1 MKLIRSLVVLFI
13 TLILL
18 TGCFKRDNMDD
29 ISIAVTKYPIE
40 YLVKNIYGFNST
52 VSSVYPVGSDVDT
65 YTLSKKQLRKYST
78 NDIFVYN
85 GLTDEKK
92 IAVGLLNY
100 NSSIKIIDVA
110 KGLND
115 TYEEEELW
123 LSPSNYLMLAQ
134 NIKDSL
140 LSYTN
145 STILKQ
151 EINDAYE
158 ELKLNISM
166 LDANIKVIAEN
177 ASNKTIIVGNDLFKF
192 LEKYGYNVLSI
203 DESKNKKSDYQE
215 AKNLVSNKSNSYVF
229 VLEKSV
235 NDENVAK
242 LKNAGASI
250 VSIKSLK
257 SLTQDE
263 INDGY
268 DYLQY
273 MNTFI
278 DDLKSEVYN

>member
-92 IAVGLLNY
+92 IAAGLLNY

-177 ASNKTIIVGNDLFKF
+177 ANNKTIIVGNDLFKF
-192 LEKYGYNVLSI
+192 LEKYVLSI

>member
-92 IAVGLLNY
+92 IAAGLLNY

-140 LSYTN
+140 LSYIN

-177 ASNKTIIVGNDLFKF
+177 ANNKTIIVGNDLFKF

-257 SLTQDE
+257 SLNQDE

>member
-65 YTLSKKQLRKYST
+65 YTLSKKQIRKYST

-92 IAVGLLNY
+92 IAASLLNY
-100 NSSIKIIDVA
+100 NSGIKIIDVA
-110 KGLND
+110 KCLND

>member
-65 YTLSKKQLRKYST
+65 YTLSKKQIRKYST

-92 IAVGLLNY
+92 IAASLLNY
-100 NSSIKIIDVA
+100 NSGIKIIDVA
-110 KGLND
+110 KGLDD

-203 DESKNKKSDYQE
+203 DESKNKESDYQE

>member
-52 VSSVYPVGSDVDT
+52 ASSVYPVGSDVDT

-92 IAVGLLNY
+92 IAAGLLNY

-140 LSYTN
+140 LSYIN

>member
-65 YTLSKKQLRKYST
+65 YTLSKKQIRKYST

-92 IAVGLLNY
+92 IAASLLNY
-100 NSSIKIIDVA
+100 NSGIKIIDVA

-250 VSIKSLK
+250 VSIKPLK

>member
-92 IAVGLLNY
+92 IAAGLLNY

-115 TYEEEELW
+115 TYEEEELG

-177 ASNKTIIVGNDLFKF
+177 AINKTIIVGNDLFKF

>member
-65 YTLSKKQLRKYST
+65 YTLSKKQIRKYST

-92 IAVGLLNY
+92 IAASLLNY
-100 NSSIKIIDVA
+100 NSGIKIIDVA

-235 NDENVAK
+235 KDENVAK
-242 LKNAGASI
+242 LKSAGASI

>member
-92 IAVGLLNY
+92 IAAGLLNY

-192 LEKYGYNVLSI
+192 LEKYGYNVLNI

>member
-29 ISIAVTKYPIE
+29 ISIAVTKYPVE

-65 YTLSKKQLRKYST
+65 YTLSKKQIRKYST

-92 IAVGLLNY
+92 IAASLLNY
-100 NSSIKIIDVA
+100 NSGIKIIDVA

>member
-65 YTLSKKQLRKYST
+65 YTLSKKQIRKYST

-92 IAVGLLNY
+92 IAASVLNY
-100 NSSIKIIDVA
+100 NSGIKIIDVA

>member
-65 YTLSKKQLRKYST
+65 YTLSKKQIRKYSI

-92 IAVGLLNY
+92 IAASLLNY

-242 LKNAGASI
+242 LKSAGASI

>member
-92 IAVGLLNY
+92 IAAGLLNY

-229 VLEKSV
+229 VLEKSA

>member
-1 MKLIRSLVVLFI
+1 MKLIRNLVVLFI

-52 VSSVYPVGSDVDT
+52 VSSVYPVGSDVDN
-65 YTLSKKQLRKYST
+65 YTLSKKQIRKYST

-92 IAVGLLNY
+92 IAASLLNY
-100 NSSIKIIDVA
+100 NSGIKIIDVA

>member
-65 YTLSKKQLRKYST
+65 YTLSKKQIRKYST

-92 IAVGLLNY
+92 IAASLLNY

>member
-65 YTLSKKQLRKYST
+65 YTLSKKQIRKYST

-92 IAVGLLNY
+92 IAAGLLNY

>member
-1 MKLIRSLVVLFI
+1 
-13 TLILL
+13 
-18 TGCFKRDNMDD
+18 MDD

-92 IAVGLLNY
+92 IAAGLLNY

-140 LSYTN
+140 LSYIN

-177 ASNKTIIVGNDLFKF
+177 ANNKTIIVGNDLFKF

>member
-1 MKLIRSLVVLFI
+1 MKLIRSLAVLFI

-92 IAVGLLNY
+92 IAAGLLNY

>member
-65 YTLSKKQLRKYST
+65 YTLSKKQIRKYST

-92 IAVGLLNY
+92 IAASLLNY
-100 NSSIKIIDVA
+100 NSGIKIIDVA

-235 NDENVAK
+235 NDKNVAK

>member
-40 YLVKNIYGFNST
+40 YLVNNIYGFNST

-65 YTLSKKQLRKYST
+65 YTLSKKQIRKYST

-92 IAVGLLNY
+92 IAASLLNY
-100 NSSIKIIDVA
+100 NSGIKIIDVA

-250 VSIKSLK
+250 VSIKPLK

>member
-65 YTLSKKQLRKYST
+65 YTLSKKQIRKYST

-92 IAVGLLNY
+92 IAASLLNY
-100 NSSIKIIDVA
+100 NSGIKIIDVA

-250 VSIKSLK
+250 VSIKSLR

>member
-40 YLVKNIYGFNST
+40 YLVNNIYGFNST

-65 YTLSKKQLRKYST
+65 YTLSKKQIRKYST

-92 IAVGLLNY
+92 IAASLLNY
-100 NSSIKIIDVA
+100 NSGIKIIDVA

>member
-1 MKLIRSLVVLFI
+1 MKLIISLVVLFI

-92 IAVGLLNY
+92 IAAGLLNY

-177 ASNKTIIVGNDLFKF
+177 ANNKTIIVGNDLFKF

>member
-1 MKLIRSLVVLFI
+1 MKIIRSLVVLFI

-52 VSSVYPVGSDVDT
+52 INSVYPVGSDVET
-65 YTLSKKQLRKYST
+65 YTLSKKQIKKYSA

-92 IAVGLLNY
+92 IAASLLNY

-134 NIKDSL
+134 NIKDGL
-140 LSYTN
+140 LGYTN

-151 EINDAYE
+151 EINDSYE
-158 ELKLNISM
+158 EFKLNVSM
-166 LDANIKVIAEN
+166 LDANIKVVAEN

-192 LEKYGYNVLSI
+192 LEKYGYNVLSV
-203 DESKNKKSDYQE
+203 DESKNQKSDYQD

-229 VLEKSV
+229 VLEKNV
-235 NDENVAK
+235 NDENITK
-242 LKNAGASI
+242 LKSAGATI
-250 VSIKSLK
+250 ISIKSLK

-278 DDLKSEVYN
+278 DDLKNEVYN

>member
-52 VSSVYPVGSDVDT
+52 VSSVYPVGTDVDT

-92 IAVGLLNY
+92 IAAGLLNY

-177 ASNKTIIVGNDLFKF
+177 ANNKTIIVGNDLFKF

>member
-92 IAVGLLNY
+92 IAAGLLNY

-177 ASNKTIIVGNDLFKF
+177 ANNKTIIVGNDLFKF

-278 DDLKSEVYN
+278 DNLKSEVYN

>member
-92 IAVGLLNY
+92 IAAGLLNY

-166 LDANIKVIAEN
+166 LDANIKVISEN
-177 ASNKTIIVGNDLFKF
+177 ANNKTIIVGNDLFKF

>member
-65 YTLSKKQLRKYST
+65 YTLSKKQIRKYST

-92 IAVGLLNY
+92 IAASLLNY
-100 NSSIKIIDVA
+100 NSGIKIIDVA

-192 LEKYGYNVLSI
+192 LEKYGYNVLSV
-203 DESKNKKSDYQE
+203 DESKNKKNDYQE

>member
-65 YTLSKKQLRKYST
+65 YTLSKKQIRKYST

-92 IAVGLLNY
+92 IAASLLNY
-100 NSSIKIIDVA
+100 NSVIKIIDVA

>member
-13 TLILL
+13 TLVLL

-92 IAVGLLNY
+92 IAAGLLNY

-177 ASNKTIIVGNDLFKF
+177 ANNKTIIVGNDLFKF

>member
-65 YTLSKKQLRKYST
+65 YTLSKKQIRKYST

-92 IAVGLLNY
+92 IAASLLNY
-100 NSSIKIIDVA
+100 NSGIKIIDVA

-229 VLEKSV
+229 VLEKSI

-273 MNTFI
+273 MNAFI

>member
-65 YTLSKKQLRKYST
+65 YTLSKKQIRKYST

-92 IAVGLLNY
+92 IAASLLNY
-100 NSSIKIIDVA
+100 NSGIKIIDVA

-192 LEKYGYNVLSI
+192 LEKYGYNVLSV

>member
-65 YTLSKKQLRKYST
+65 YTLSKKQIRKYST

-92 IAVGLLNY
+92 IAASLLNY
-100 NSSIKIIDVA
+100 NSGIKTIDVA

>member
-65 YTLSKKQLRKYST
+65 YTLSKKQIRKYST

-92 IAVGLLNY
+92 IAASLLNY
-100 NSSIKIIDVA
+100 NSGIKIIDVA

-273 MNTFI
+273 MNAFI

>member
-29 ISIAVTKYPIE
+29 ISIAVTKYPIK

-92 IAVGLLNY
+92 IAAGLLNY

-177 ASNKTIIVGNDLFKF
+177 ANNKTIIVGNDLFKF

-257 SLTQDE
+257 SLNQDE

>member
-65 YTLSKKQLRKYST
+65 YTLSKKQIRKYST

-92 IAVGLLNY
+92 IAASLLNY
-100 NSSIKIIDVA
+100 NSGIKIIDVA

-257 SLTQDE
+257 SLNQDE